1 MTIFQERIKTEK
13 LHELVYNLYDKKG
26 YIARIRTFK
35 QALNYELILRKVLK
49 VIQYNQ
55 EEWRKSYI
63 NINTK
68 LGTEA
73 KNDFEKDFVS

>member
-1 MTIFQERIKTEK
+1 MHK
-13 LHELVYNLYDKKG
+13 LVYNLYDKKG
-26 YIARIRTFK
+26 YIARIRTLK
-35 QALNYELILRKVLK
+35 QALNHGLILRKVLK

-55 EEWRKSYI
+55 EDWRKSYI

-73 KNDFEKDFVS
+73 QNDFEKDFVS

>member
-1 MTIFQERIKTEK
+1 MHK
-13 LHELVYNLYDKKG
+13 LVYNLYDKKG

-35 QALNYELILRKVLK
+35 QALNHELILK
-49 VIQYNQ
+49 VIQHNQ

-73 KNDFEKDFVS
+73 KNDFDKDFVS